1 MRLMKKGMFVAL
13 SLAFSSQLAVAQDK
27 LSLALDWFVN
37 PDHAHLV
44 IAQQKGFF
52 KEQGLEIELIE
63 PADPSMPPK
72 LVAAGKADL
81 AVTYQ
86 PQLHMQIDEELP
98 LTRIST
104 LVDNPLNS
112 LVVLEDGPIKT
123 ITDLKGKKVGF
134 SVGGF
139 EDVLLKVMLQH
150 HGLSMNDVE
159 LINVNWSLSPSLIA
173 KKTDAVIGSFRNFE
187 LNQMHLENHK
197 GRAFLVEE
205 HGVPVYEELIIVVN
219 NKEREQTDKWQRFNR
234 ALKQAIEYIQAQP
247 EQAWE
252 DFKAYKP
259 KELDT
264 DLNRL
269 AWKDTLPYLAK
280 EPAKLDAAR
289 YQSFAQFMFDNQLIK
304 KAPPAVESYAIEP

>member
-1 MRLMKKGMFVAL
+1 MQLMKKGIFVVL

-187 LNQMHLENHK
+187 LNQMLLENHK

-219 NKEREQTDKWQRFNR
+219 NNEREQTDKWQRFNR

>member
-187 LNQMHLENHK
+187 LNQMLLENHK

-280 EPAKLDAAR
+280 EPAKLDAVR

>member
-173 KKTDAVIGSFRNFE
+173 KKTDAVLGSFRNFE
-187 LNQMHLENHK
+187 LKQMLLENHK

-219 NKEREQTDKWQRFNR
+219 NNEREQTDKWQRFNR

>member
-173 KKTDAVIGSFRNFE
+173 KKTDAVLGSFRNFE
-187 LNQMHLENHK
+187 LKQMLLENHK

-219 NKEREQTDKWQRFNR
+219 NNEREQTDKWQRFNR

-269 AWKDTLPYLAK
+269 AWKDTLPYLAQ

>member
-1 MRLMKKGMFVAL
+1 MQLMKKGIFVVL

-187 LNQMHLENHK
+187 LNQMLLENHK

-205 HGVPVYEELIIVVN
+205 HGVPVYEELIIVVKN
-219 NKEREQTDKWQRFNR
+219 NEREQTDKWQRFNR

>member
-1 MRLMKKGMFVAL
+1 MQLMKKGIFVVL

-150 HGLSMNDVE
+150 HGVSMNDVE

-187 LNQMHLENHK
+187 LNQMLLENHK

-219 NKEREQTDKWQRFNR
+219 NNEREQTDKWQRFNR

-259 KELDT
+259 NELDT
-264 DLNRL
+264 ALNRL

>member
-187 LNQMHLENHK
+187 LNQMLLENHK

-219 NKEREQTDKWQRFNR
+219 NNEREQTDKWQRFNR

-259 KELDT
+259 KDLDT